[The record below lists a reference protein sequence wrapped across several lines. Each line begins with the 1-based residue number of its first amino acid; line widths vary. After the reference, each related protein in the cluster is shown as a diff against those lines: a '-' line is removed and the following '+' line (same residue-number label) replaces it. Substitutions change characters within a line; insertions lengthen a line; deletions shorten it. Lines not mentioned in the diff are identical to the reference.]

1 MDKIAFV
8 IGHTTLYW
16 STILVAF
23 AAAVGVFLFLAF
35 YLWDE
40 EDLLGAFCAVPMS
53 IALGLVLSRL
63 AHWYFRADSY
73 RNLAAAF
80 TDLSVGGLALMG
92 AFFGCLLIALLLAL
106 LRKGRHLGAMLDSMS
121 IAGAGAVSLG
131 RLACLCNTA
140 DRGQVVKTASFWAS
154 PLINTETGAVEYRL
168 ATFRIQAMVTGLIFL
183 GLVFLYF
190 WGRREKR
197 RRAGDLFWL
206 FALYYGA
213 CQAVLDSTRYDSLYF
228 RSNGFVSVVQI
239 LCIIAVVVPILVF
252 AVRYKKANGWA
263 PGCLAV
269 CVSCGVLLGLAG
281 WMEYYV
287 QRHGNQA
294 VFAYSVMSGSLLGIM
309 ILGTILWALAR
320 RREIPREKPTIYPNI
335 I

>member
-1 MDKIAFV
+1 MDTVAFV
-8 IGHTTLYW
+8 IGHMTFYW
-16 STILVAF
+16 STIIVAF

-40 EDLLGAFCAVPMS
+40 EDLLGGFFAVPLS
-53 IALGLVLSRL
+53 IALGLALSRL

-73 RNLAAAF
+73 RSLAAAF

-92 AFFGCLLIALLLAL
+92 AFLGCFLTASLLAL
-106 LRKGRHLGAMLDSMS
+106 LRKGRHFGPMLDAMS

-140 DRGQVVKTASFWAS
+140 DRGQVLKTASFWAS
-154 PLINTETGAVEYRL
+154 PLTNGETGAVEYRL
-168 ATFRIQAMVTGLIFL
+168 ATFRIQSIVTGVIFL

-190 WGRREKR
+190 WGRKENR
-197 RRAGDLFWL
+197 RRGGDLFWL

-239 LCIIAVVVPILVF
+239 LCIAAVIVPIGVF
-252 AVRYKKANGWA
+252 ATRYKKANGWT
-263 PGCLAV
+263 PGLLAV
-269 CVSCGVLLGLAG
+269 CISCGVLLGLAG

-335 I
+335 A